1 MRLAHRIAGAV
12 LLALALFLGAVAFRL
27 SYYSSLG
34 PGPGFFPLWLCG
46 LLAILALA
54 MIAQATLGGDG
65 PLPVDFFPDRTGALR
80 IAVAILALFATAATM
95 TSSDSASALSFSTLC
110 CSSPSAA
117 AIPSRSSPGGDRQL
131 RRVCAL
137 LARAQPAAAHRPVRL
152 VSAR

>member
-80 IAVAILALFATAATM
+80 IAVAIFALFATAATM
-95 TSSDSASALSFSTLC
+95 SLVGFRIGAFVFYVVLLVAFGRRNPLEILAL
-110 CSSPSAA
+110 A
-117 AIPSRSSPGGDRQL
+117 AIGSFGVYALFSRVLS
-131 RRVCAL
+131 
-137 LARAQPAAAHRPVRL
+137 QPLPTGL
-152 VSAR
+152 FDW

>member
-65 PLPVDFFPDRTGALR
+65 PLPVDFFPDRAGALR
-80 IAVAILALFATAATM
+80 IAVAIFALFATAATM
-95 TSSDSASALSFSTLC
+95 SLVGFRIGAFVFYVVLLVAFGRRNPLEILAL
-110 CSSPSAA
+110 A
-117 AIPSRSSPGGDRQL
+117 AIGSFGVYALFSRVLS
-131 RRVCAL
+131 
-137 LARAQPAAAHRPVRL
+137 QPLPTGL
-152 VSAR
+152 FDW

>member
-1 MRLAHRIAGAV
+1 M
-12 LLALALFLGAVAFRL
+12 FLGAVAFRL

-95 TSSDSASALSFSTLC
+95 SLVGFRIGAFVFYVVLLVAFGRRNPLEILAL
-110 CSSPSAA
+110 A
-117 AIPSRSSPGGDRQL
+117 AIGSFGVYALFSRVLS
-131 RRVCAL
+131 
-137 LARAQPAAAHRPVRL
+137 QPLPTGL
-152 VSAR
+152 FDW